1 MKDTVK
7 IFSFEALYLLASV
20 IVAGLAS
27 LLQIAG
33 RSYEGD
39 NSSIIFSGSNY
50 QYNIFFYLLG
60 MALFVGFMIAGYK
73 FFLKERISGLSETGV
88 LPKIVF
94 PVIAVFFSVLMIAAI
109 VFCLFLIT
117 GLTDNMRPEWMLNL
131 TGFGWPIFCLVF
143 MIVAEVLAAKK

>member
-1 MKDTVK
+1 MKDTLK
-7 IFSFEALYLLASV
+7 IFGFEALYLLASV

-39 NSSIIFSGSNY
+39 YSSFIFSGSNY
-50 QYNIFFYLLG
+50 QYNVFFYFLG
-60 MALFVGFMIAGYK
+60 LALFVGFMIAGYK
-73 FFLKERISGLSETGV
+73 FFLKERISGLSQAGV